1 MCQYGQGVVRGL
13 FGEFENDSPQ
23 GLVVWI
29 PILPEDSQ
37 QAAEAEASDFT
48 DTRISHFWDADR
60 NLAGAFASTLG
71 LQCPA
76 WDVYLLFDAG
86 SEWIGDDAPQPSF
99 WMAQLPERVGAEP
112 ERLLQ
117 PAQFA
122 EELRVRL
129 GSQRI
134 EPKADLALRLHAT
147 GLAAVHANRSATVV
161 VDKKG

>member
-1 MCQYGQGVVRGL
+1 MLIWV
-13 FGEFENDSPQ
+13 
-23 GLVVWI
+23 
-29 PILPEDSQ
+29 PILPNDSQ

-48 DTRISHFWDADR
+48 DSRISHLWDADR

-76 WDVYLLFDAG
+76 WDVYLLFDAAA
-86 SEWIGDDAPQPSF
+86 EWIGDDAPQPAY
-99 WMAQLPERVGAEP
+99 WMAQLPERVGAER

-129 GSQRI
+129 GPQRI
-134 EPKADLALRLHAT
+134 EPKADLALRLHAA
-147 GLAAVHANRSATVV
+147 GLAAVHANRSAKTVV
-161 VDKKG
+161 E